1 MLGVALASLTSLIMT
16 AKLWAHAL
24 RVRNDHE
31 CQALRL
37 SLRARNHAGF
47 DVGEQ
52 VTSRPTRLVQELS
65 EVRQRPESI
74 IAMVNDSLSIID
86 FETSRT
92 QSEFLSYSRVAG
104 MVGVAAGC
112 LEVALHSASSPYLAA
127 RDGLLAAL
135 AGILGAVASALLGRW
150 AANGAKDRRQLWD
163 EFVQRLLKS
172 ELPESA
178 WHVRP
183 PELSGNASAG
193 TGNGQAT

>member
-1 MLGVALASLTSLIMT
+1 MFGVALASATSLITT
-16 AKLWAHAL
+16 AKLWARAL
-24 RVRNDHE
+24 KVRNDQE
-31 CQALRL
+31 CQSLRL
-37 SLRARNHAGF
+37 KLGSRNGAVH
-47 DVGEQ
+47 DRGEQ
-52 VTSRPTRLVQELS
+52 VASRPTQLARELS

-74 IAMVNDSLSIID
+74 IAIVNDSLSTID

-92 QSEFLSYSRVAG
+92 QSEFASYARVAG

-112 LEVALHSASSPYLAA
+112 LEVALHSATSTYLAV
-127 RDGLLAAL
+127 RDGLMAAS
-135 AGILGAVASALLGRW
+135 AGLLGAVASAMLGRW
-150 AANGAKDRRQLWD
+150 AAKGAADRRQLWD

-183 PELSGNASAG
+183 PELNGNASAG